1 MNLAELTRDM
11 AIRHPLY
18 MKISRLQGEA
28 FTRMEIDVLSLLEQG
43 KTKEEIAEYFFISV
57 NTVKFH
63 IKNIYTKLGAGNVAQ
78 AVWNARVMGVI

>member
-1 MNLAELTRDM
+1 MTAQELHNKM
-11 AIRHPLY
+11 LGFSSSY
-18 MKISRLQGEA
+18 FL
-28 FTRMEIDVLSLLEQG
+28 IDVLSLLEQG